1 MPDHALPPVSA
12 RSASPS
18 SAGGTTQRLG
28 PRERLGRMFSLRR
41 DADLEGA
48 LQRVRLDTEFTPGT
62 TWALVFAILIA
73 SVGLNVNST
82 AVIIGAMLIS
92 PLMGPIV
99 AAGFGLAL
107 QDIPLLRRA
116 LRNLL
121 LATLV
126 ALLASTLYF
135 LISPLG
141 EAQSEL
147 LARTR
152 PTLYDVLIALFGG
165 GAGAVAATR
174 RSFKGQVVPGVSIAT
189 ALMPPL
195 CTAGYGLSHGNW
207 DYLLGA
213 LHLFLINALFIGLA
227 TLGIVRLM
235 HFRPVHALD
244 RSQLWR
250 VRGVIGALALAV
262 AVPSVYTAWVVVKE
276 ARFEGAAR
284 RFVADNLH
292 LPGRVLAQVETHY
305 DPAGSR
311 IRVSLLGPRLS
322 DDLRQTIQARLPAY
336 GLGGVALDLQQ
347 LGGDAPNL
355 EQLGRLARQGVVEE
369 LLQRDQAALAERD
382 RRIAQLE
389 TETRTLRAAQQQ
401 LPALAGELAT
411 LEPGLRALA
420 TGPEIRLPDRPA
432 MTPAA
437 SAASAGAAATGSLG
451 LLVTATWERLPDAT
465 QRERL
470 QRFLALRLSAP
481 GLRVV
486 HLLDPAAEAAAV
498 AATKRDKPARAPAS
512 RHRRAG
518 A

>member
-1 MPDHALPPVSA
+1 MSPSPNTSPTPIDAAPDTPA
-12 RSASPS
+12 RSHI
-18 SAGGTTQRLG
+18 SAG
-28 PRERLGRMFSLRR
+28 ERLGRMFSLRR

-48 LQRVRLDTEFTPGT
+48 LAQVRKDTEFTPGT

-227 TLGIVRLM
+227 TLGMVRLM
-235 HFRPVHALD
+235 RFRPVHHLD

-250 VRGVIGALALAV
+250 VRAVIGVLALAV
-262 AVPSVYTAWVVVKE
+262 AVPSIYTAWVVVKE

-284 RFVADNLH
+284 RFLADNLK

-305 DPAGSR
+305 DPAHPV

-322 DDLRQTIQARLPAY
+322 AELQQTIEARLPAY
-336 GLGGVALDLQQ
+336 GLSGVTLDLQQ
-347 LGGDAPNL
+347 VGGDTPNV
-355 EQLGRLARQGVVEE
+355 EQLSRLARQGVVEE
-369 LLQRDQAALAERD
+369 LLQRDQAALAARD
-382 RRIAQLE
+382 ARIAQLE
-389 TETRTLRAAQQQ
+389 AEAQSLRAAQRE
-401 LPALAGELAT
+401 LPALAGELAA

-420 TGPEIRLPDRPA
+420 TGPELWLGGAVAPA
-432 MTPAA
+432 SATPALAA
-437 SAASAGAAATGSLG
+437 SAAPPPAGRASAAAAGGLG
-451 LLVTATWERLPDAT
+451 LLVTATWDHLPDAA
-465 QRERL
+465 QQARL
-470 QRFLALRLSAP
+470 QHFLALRLATP

-486 HLLDPAAEAAAV
+486 HLLDPAVTVAEAA
-498 AATKRDKPARAPAS
+498 RPPAPGKTT
-512 RHRRAG
+512 RRR
-518 A
+518 